1 MGSVTVLPT
10 IAAGTIPTLAVNTLN
25 TANTVNRTQL
35 AVSNVVP
42 VATNALSTVNFG
54 IGNNPTSITTVTK
67 K

>member
-10 IAAGTIPTLAVNTLN
+10 IAAGTIPTLPVNTLN
-25 TANTVNRTQL
+25 TVNTVNRTQL

-42 VATNALSTVNFG
+42 IATNALSTVNFG
-54 IGNNPTSITTVTK
+54 IANNPTSITTVTK